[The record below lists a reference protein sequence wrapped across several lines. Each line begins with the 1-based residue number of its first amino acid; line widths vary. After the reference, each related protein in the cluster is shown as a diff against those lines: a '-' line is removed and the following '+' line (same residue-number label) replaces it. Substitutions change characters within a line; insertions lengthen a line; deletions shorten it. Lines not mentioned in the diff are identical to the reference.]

1 MKGKVLSLGE
11 RLSDLMKTNIVFNSL
26 IGLFIVAELFA
37 LGALSYLGTF
47 SRYISDDYCEAIIIR
62 GESVLSGFLNIYLE
76 GEFRGTNRFTK
87 FLFLSLAEKI
97 GSINIQLLP
106 ALLILIWLVGL
117 VWSVN
122 QIRKLAGIRLPFIF
136 DLFIAGSVIFFTVW
150 QAPNRFQIF
159 LWRSGMATHFAPLV
173 FMPLFAGLVLFK
185 INSGKKP
192 SLLISLLVFVAA
204 FFVCG
209 FSEPPAAVMIVV
221 IILLLPVVWQW
232 DDDAKRRSALNLFS
246 YSLAGAL
253 LALIAMFF
261 APGNLSYGT
270 ASLAKL
276 FVALG
281 QTFRYTFNFLDD
293 TFRTLPL
300 SSLISFLIPFLVG
313 FALIIKSEDR
323 HLDSDYK
330 RRLWL
335 LLILVPLIQALLI
348 AASFAPSAYGQS
360 YPAERAQILGRFIMT
375 AALMFEGSLLG
386 VLAALYGKSLF
397 RRQVLYS
404 LSVLTLLILAFYP
417 LRAGLILLTEVPV
430 YSEWTSRWDVRE
442 AEIYE
447 AIEAGEQDLVVSLL
461 PSRDGVKEID
471 ALTRHW
477 VNGCAAEYYG
487 INTIR
492 SVPTNNK

>member
-1 MKGKVLSLGE
+1 
-11 RLSDLMKTNIVFNSL
+11 
-26 IGLFIVAELFA
+26 
-37 LGALSYLGTF
+37 
-47 SRYISDDYCEAIIIR
+47 
-62 GESVLSGFLNIYLE
+62 LSGFLYIYLE
-76 GEFRGTNRFTK
+76 GVFRGTILFTN
-87 FLFLSLAEKI
+87 FLFLSLAVKLGCI
-97 GSINIQLLP
+97 YIQLLP
-106 ALLILIWLVGL
+106 ARMILVWLVGL

-136 DLFIAGSVIFFTVW
+136 DLFIAISVVFFTAW

-173 FMPLFAGLVLFK
+173 FMPLFTGLVLSK
-185 INSGKKP
+185 INSEKKP
-192 SLLISLLVFVAA
+192 SLLTFLFVFAAA
-204 FFVCG
+204 FLVCG

-232 DDDAKRRSALNLFS
+232 DDDSKRRSALNLLS

-270 ASLAKL
+270 ASFTKL
-276 FVALG
+276 FAAYG

-293 TFRTLPL
+293 TFKTLPL
-300 SSLISFLIPFLVG
+300 SSLITILIPLLVS
-313 FALIIKSEDR
+313 FALLIKSEDR
-323 HLDSDYK
+323 HLDSSYK

-335 LLILVPLIQALLI
+335 LLFLVPLLQAVLI

-360 YPAERAQILGRFIMT
+360 YPAERARILGRFIMT
-375 AALMFEGSLLG
+375 AALMFEGTLLG
-386 VLAALYGKSLF
+386 LLSVLYGKTLF
-397 RRQVLYS
+397 RRQVLYT

-417 LRAGLILLTEVPV
+417 LRAGLILLADVPA
-430 YSEWTSRWDVRE
+430 YSEWASRWDVRE

-447 AIEAGEQDLVVSLL
+447 AVEAGGQDLVVSLL
-461 PSRDGVKEID
+461 PTRDGVKEID
-471 ALTRHW
+471 GLTRHW

-492 SVPTNNK
+492 SVPMNNK